1 MRNITIFFLCC
12 YIEGMGV
19 SGNEKKCGYIKF
31 YRKKLLV
38 LNCIIFL
45 GVEHN
50 SLQTHYKCET
60 LKDL

>member
-1 MRNITIFFLCC
+1 MDEEHNNFFSAL

-19 SGNEKKCGYIKF
+19 SGNEKNGYIKF